1 MRSAAVILAAA
12 LVAVAASYATVKL
25 TVPRQEAVTLS
36 EEKKETTFERVTRTN
51 ILRCGYIPLKTLLD
65 KDANT
70 GRLSGISYDI
80 IERMAQNLGLKVE
93 WVAESG
99 FVSMSE
105 DLDRGRFDMICNPLM
120 PSAKRARAI
129 DFSRILFMRPA
140 TLWVRKDD
148 PHAGDDLS
156 WVNDP
161 DVTFSFID
169 GIVFDPIIRRKFPK
183 AKIISLPETTDHLH
197 QLVDVMTGKVTATV
211 NIDYDGRE
219 FIRANGDVIRPASS
233 MPIAHIFYAFPL
245 PKGDYEF
252 KAMIDMALD
261 EMVYNDTL
269 ESIIAAHDTVPSSY
283 VRLKAIY

>member
-1 MRSAAVILAAA
+1 MRNATVILAAA
-12 LVAVAASYATVKL
+12 LVAIAASYATIKMTMLQNNTAQVAEQK
-25 TVPRQEAVTLS
+25 R
-36 EEKKETTFERVTRTN
+36 ETTFERVTRTN
-51 ILRCGYIPLKTLLD
+51 TLRCGYIPLKTLLD

-70 GRLSGISYDI
+70 GKLGGVSYDI
-80 IERMAQNLGLKVE
+80 IEQMAQNLGLKVE
-93 WVAESG
+93 WVGESG

-120 PSAKRARAI
+120 PSAKRPRAL

-140 TLWVRKDD
+140 TLWVHKDS
-148 PHAGDDLS
+148 PHTGDDLS
-156 WVNDP
+156 WANDP
-161 DVTFSFID
+161 NVSFSFID

-197 QLVDVMTGKVTATV
+197 QLVDVMTGKTTATV

-219 FIRANGDVIRPASS
+219 FIKANGDVIKSASS
-233 MPIAHIFYAFPL
+233 TPIAHIFYAFPL

-269 ESIIAAHDTVPSSY
+269 ESIIAAHDTIPSSY

>member
-1 MRSAAVILAAA
+1 MRNSAVILAAV
-12 LVAVAASYATVKL
+12 LVAIAASYTTVKMTAPQKL
-25 TVPRQEAVTLS
+25 A
-36 EEKKETTFERVTRTN
+36 EEKRETTFERVIRTN
-51 ILRCGYIPLKTLLD
+51 TLRCGYIPLKTLLD

-70 GRLSGISYDI
+70 GKLGGISYDV
-80 IERMAQNLGLKVE
+80 IEQMAQNLGLKVE

-120 PSAKRARAI
+120 PSAKRARAL

-140 TLWVRKDD
+140 TLWVHKDNL
-148 PHAGDDLS
+148 HTGEDLL

-161 DVTFSFID
+161 NVSFSFID

-197 QLVDVMTGKVTATV
+197 QLVDVMTGKTTATV

-219 FIRANGDVIRPASS
+219 FIKANGDVIKPASS
-233 MPIAHIFYAFPL
+233 TPIAHIFYAFPL

-283 VRLKAIY
+283 VRLKTIY